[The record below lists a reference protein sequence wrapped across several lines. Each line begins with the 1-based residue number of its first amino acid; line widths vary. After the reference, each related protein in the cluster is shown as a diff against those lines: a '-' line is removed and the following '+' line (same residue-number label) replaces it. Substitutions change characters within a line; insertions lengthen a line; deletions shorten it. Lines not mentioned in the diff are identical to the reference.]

1 MTDDKAPRMAH
12 PRVAAGALF
21 CDDTGRVLLVK
32 PTYKEGWDLP
42 GGYVEPGETPS
53 EGCEREI
60 KEELGLLRRVGSLLV
75 VDWAPSP
82 NEGDKVLFIFDGGA
96 IETESQLQLPE
107 AELSEVRYFTPEQLP
122 SALNE
127 RLTRRVFA
135 AMDAKDGAK
144 SRYLEHGLPHPIGD

>member
-1 MTDDKAPRMAH
+1 MTEDKAPPMAH

-21 CDDTGRVLLVK
+21 CDDAGRVLLVK

-42 GGYVEPGETPS
+42 GGYVEPGETPT

-60 KEELGLLRRVGSLLV
+60 NEELGLERRVGRLLV

-82 NEGDKVLFIFDGGA
+82 NEGDKVLFIFEGGA
-96 IETESQLQLPE
+96 IETETHVQLPE
-107 AELSEVRYFTPEQLP
+107 AELSEVRYFNTEQLA

-127 RLTRRVFA
+127 RLTRRVTA
-135 AMDAKDGAK
+135 AMDAKAGHK
-144 SRYLEHGLPHPIGD
+144 TRYLEHGLPHTTGA